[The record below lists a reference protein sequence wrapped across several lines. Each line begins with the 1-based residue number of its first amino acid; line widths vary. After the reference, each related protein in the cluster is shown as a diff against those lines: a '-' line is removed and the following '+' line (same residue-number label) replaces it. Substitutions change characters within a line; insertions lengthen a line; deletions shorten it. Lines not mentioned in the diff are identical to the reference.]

1 VAAQDA
7 ELGIAMADD
16 RYQTI
21 LLFGAPGAG
30 KGTQGK
36 ILATIPGFF
45 HMSTGEM
52 FRNIDINSDIGKIF
66 YSYSSR
72 GELVPDDVVI
82 RLWSQT
88 IHAYTTLGIYKPR
101 SDLLILDGLPRNVA
115 QARLMHKYINVL
127 QIVHLKC
134 DDKEQMIKR
143 LARRALKENRPDDA
157 REEVIRRRW
166 DVYERDTFPV
176 LAHYSK
182 DLVTEVSAVGSPSL
196 VLSKVLDAVAPIQDK
211 HFKNPLVGENR

>member
-1 VAAQDA
+1 
-7 ELGIAMADD
+7 MMSD

-36 ILATIPGFF
+36 VIAQIPGFF

-52 FRNIDINSDIGKIF
+52 FRNMDMSSDIGKIF
-66 YSYSSR
+66 YQYSSR

-88 IHAYTTLGIYKPR
+88 LHAYTTLSLFKPKA
-101 SDLLILDGLPRNVA
+101 DILVLDGLPRNVA
-115 QARLMHKYINVL
+115 QAKLMHKYIEVL
-127 QIVHLKC
+127 KIVHLKC
-134 DDKEQMIKR
+134 EDKEEMITR

-157 REEVIRRRW
+157 KEEVIRRRW
-166 DVYERDTFPV
+166 EIYERDTFPV
-176 LAHYSK
+176 LEWYPRQIIN
-182 DLVTEVSAVGSPSL
+182 EVNAIGSPAL
-196 VLSKVLDAVAPIQDK
+196 VLSKVLDAVAPVQDE
-211 HFKNPLVGENR
+211 HFKNPLAN

>member
-1 VAAQDA
+1 MP
-7 ELGIAMADD
+7 ED
-16 RYQTI
+16 RYNSI

-36 ILATIPGFF
+36 ILSTIPGFF

-52 FRNIDINSDIGKIF
+52 FRNIDISSDIGKIF

-88 IHAYTTLGIYKPR
+88 IHAYTTLSIYKPR
-101 SDLLILDGLPRNVA
+101 ADLLILDGLPRNVA

-127 QIVHLKC
+127 CIVHLKC
-134 DDKEQMIKR
+134 DDKEEMIKR
-143 LARRALKENRPDDA
+143 LSRRALKENRPDDA

-166 DVYERDTFPV
+166 DVYERETFPV
-176 LAHYSK
+176 LDYYPKH
-182 DLVTEVSAVGSPSL
+182 LVTEVNAVGAPAN
-196 VLSKVLDAVAPIQDK
+196 VLCKVLEAVAPVQDK
-211 HFKNPLVGENR
+211 HFRNPLVGER